1 MDGLLVAGAIAE
13 RCQIGAYFIYST
25 VITGFVYPIVSH
37 WAWDYGDYNVSFY
50 CQKKVSCKGTVNIIW
65 SDRSFKERHAR
76 FTTVPFKHS
85 LWFLNKMEFP
95 IVYYVFLRD

>member
-1 MDGLLVAGAIAE
+1 MNGLLVAGAIAE

-50 CQKKVSCKGTVNIIW
+50 YCQILVSSKGTDGVIW
-65 SDRSFKERHAR
+65 SDHFFKK
-76 FTTVPFKHS
+76 VPFKHS
-85 LWFLNKMEFP
+85 YPINFQLWFLNK
-95 IVYYVFLRD
+95 R